1 MSERVVVEEVV
12 PKGFSDRLYNEDLRP
27 LKEDE
32 RGWTTYSLFCT
43 WMADVHSIGGYTF
56 AAGLFFL
63 GLTGWQVFL
72 ALIGGITLVYFLIN
86 LTSVAG
92 QRHGIPYPVLSRIG
106 FGVIGANIPALIRAL
121 IAIFWYGI
129 QTWLASV
136 AVVVLVLK
144 IFPGLQPL
152 AETSILGLS
161 SLGWI
166 CFLALWL
173 VQLLVLRNGME
184 SIRVLVDWSGPA
196 IYVAMFALAAWIWY
210 EAGSEMD
217 FNLSSKDLSTGGTI
231 LTFFTAIALVV
242 NYFSTLMLNFTDFS
256 RFAPTERM
264 VRVGNFWGLPVN
276 FVLFSAV
283 VVVTTAGSL
292 AVYGEAIS
300 DPVELVAR
308 IPSIVVLILG
318 AVTFA
323 VATIG
328 INIVANFVSPC
339 YDLANALPKY
349 IDFKRGG
356 LITAVLAVLVTPWNI
371 YNSPVAINYFL
382 GGLGALLGPL
392 FGIIVVDYYLIKRG
406 RVDDDGLY
414 REGAG
419 TPYWYT
425 GGVNR
430 LAVGAFA
437 VAAVVSV
444 IVALV
449 PAFKTIAPFSWF
461 VGATIGGALYWALA
475 RRAST
480 FAEDEGP
487 KANGGPAHGE
497 TELGEAEGGRTP

>member
-1 MSERVVVEEVV
+1 
-12 PKGFSDRLYNEDLRP
+12 
-27 LKEDE
+27 
-32 RGWTTYSLFCT
+32 
-43 WMADVHSIGGYTF
+43 
-56 AAGLFFL
+56 
-63 GLTGWQVFL
+63 
-72 ALIGGITLVYFLIN
+72 
-86 LTSVAG
+86 
-92 QRHGIPYPVLSRIG
+92 
-106 FGVIGANIPALIRAL
+106 
-121 IAIFWYGI
+121 
-129 QTWLASV
+129 V
-136 AVVVLVLK
+136 AVIVLVLK
-144 IFPGLQPL
+144 IFPGLQPY
-152 AETSILGLS
+152 AENSILGLS
-161 SLGWI
+161 TLGWV

-210 EAGSEMD
+210 QAGSGMD
-217 FNLSSKDLSTGGTI
+217 FNLGSKELSAGGTV
-231 LTFFTAIALVV
+231 LTFLTAIALVV

-283 VVVTTAGSL
+283 VVVITAGSL

-300 DPVELVAR
+300 DPVQLVAK
-308 IPSIVVLILG
+308 IPSIVVLLLG
-318 AVTFA
+318 AITFA

-339 YDLANALPKY
+339 YDLANTFPKH
-349 IDFKRGG
+349 IDFKRAG
-356 LITAVLAVLVTPWNI
+356 LITAVLAILVTPWNI

-392 FGIIVVDYYLIKRG
+392 FGIIVVDYYLVKRG
-406 RVDDDGLY
+406 RIDEDGLY

-430 LAVGAFA
+430 LAVGVFV

-444 IVALV
+444 VVALV
-449 PAFKTIAPFSWF
+449 PAFGTIAPFSWF
-461 VGATIGGALYWALA
+461 VGAGLAAVAYYFAMRGHGSLAVEGAKDVRRSEGTPLEKSGPGDGG
-475 RRAST
+475 
-480 FAEDEGP
+480 E
-487 KANGGPAHGE
+487 PAYGE
-497 TELGEAEGGRTP
+497 TEAGEAKGGRAP

>member
-1 MSERVVVEEVV
+1 MSESAVADRVVPE
-12 PKGFSDRLYNEDLRP
+12 GYSDRLYNEDLRP
-27 LKEDE
+27 LREDE
-32 RGWTTYSLFCT
+32 RSWTTYSLFCT

-63 GLTGWQVFL
+63 GLTGWQVFV
-72 ALIGGITLVYFLIN
+72 ALIAGITLVYFLIN

-92 QRHGIPYPVLSRIG
+92 QRHGIPYPVLSRIS
-106 FGVIGANIPALIRAL
+106 FGVFGANIPALIRAL

-136 AVVVLVLK
+136 AVVILVLK
-144 IFPGLQPL
+144 IFPGLQPY
-152 AETSILGLS
+152 AENSILGLS
-161 SLGWI
+161 TLGWI

-184 SIRVLVDWSGPA
+184 SIRFLVDWSGPA

-210 EAGSEMD
+210 QAGSDID
-217 FNLSSKDLSTGGTI
+217 FNFSAKELSTGGTI
-231 LTFFTAIALVV
+231 LTFLTAIALVV

-264 VRVGNFWGLPVN
+264 VRIGNFWGLPVN

-292 AVYGEAIS
+292 AVYGQAIS
-300 DPVELVAR
+300 DPVELVAK

-339 YDLANALPKY
+339 YDLSNAFPKH
-349 IDFKRGG
+349 IDFRRGG
-356 LITAVLAVLVTPWNI
+356 LITAVLAVVVTPWNI
-371 YNSPVAINYFL
+371 YSSPVAINYFL

-392 FGIIVVDYYLIKRG
+392 FGIIVVDYYLVKRE

-414 REGAG
+414 REGAE

-430 LAVGAFA
+430 LAVGVFA

-444 IVALV
+444 VVALV
-449 PAFKTIAPFSWF
+449 PALGAIAPFSWF
-461 VGATIGGALYWALA
+461 IGAGIAGALYWALG
-475 RRAST
+475 RSAS
-480 FAEDEGP
+480 
-487 KANGGPAHGE
+487 PAGQ
-497 TELGEAEGGRTP
+497 AEGSGANLRSGVGE

>member
-1 MSERVVVEEVV
+1 MSENSVADGVVEGTV
-12 PKGFSDRLYNEDLRP
+12 PAGYSDRLYNEDLRP
-27 LKEDE
+27 LREDE

-72 ALIGGITLVYFLIN
+72 ALISGITLVYFLIN

-106 FGVIGANIPALIRAL
+106 FGVFGANIPALIRAV

-136 AVVVLVLK
+136 AVVILVLK
-144 IFPGLQPL
+144 IFPDLQPY
-152 AETSILGLS
+152 AENSILGLS
-161 SLGWI
+161 TLGWI

-173 VQLLVLRNGME
+173 AQLLVLRNGME

-210 EAGSEMD
+210 EAGSGID
-217 FNLSSKDLSTGGTI
+217 FNFSSKELSTGGAI

-276 FVLFSAV
+276 FILFSAV

-300 DPVELVAR
+300 DPVELVGR
-308 IPSIVVLILG
+308 IPSVVVLLLG

-323 VATIG
+323 IATVG

-339 YDLANALPKY
+339 YDLANAFPRH

-356 LITAVLAVLVTPWNI
+356 LITAVLAVMVTPWNI

-392 FGIIVVDYYLIKRG
+392 FGIIVVDYYLVKRG
-406 RVDDDGLY
+406 RINTGDLY
-414 REGAG
+414 REGTG

-430 LAVGAFA
+430 VAVGVFA
-437 VAAVVSV
+437 VAAAVAVV
-444 IVALV
+444 VALV
-449 PAFKTIAPFSWF
+449 PAFGTVAPFSWF
-461 VGATIGGALYWALA
+461 VGAGIGGALYWALGRYASRDIQA
-475 RRAST
+475 RGV
-480 FAEDEGP
+480 EE
-487 KANGGPAHGE
+487 
-497 TELGEAEGGRTP
+497 

>member
-1 MSERVVVEEVV
+1 MSESAVADRVVPE
-12 PKGFSDRLYNEDLRP
+12 GYSDRLYNEDLRP
-27 LKEDE
+27 LREDE
-32 RGWTTYSLFCT
+32 RSWTTYSLFCT

-63 GLTGWQVFL
+63 GLTGWQVFV
-72 ALIGGITLVYFLIN
+72 ALIAGITLVYFLIN

-92 QRHGIPYPVLSRIG
+92 QRHGIPYPVLSRIS
-106 FGVIGANIPALIRAL
+106 FGVFGANIPALIRAL

-136 AVVVLVLK
+136 AVVILVLK
-144 IFPGLQPL
+144 IFPGLQPY
-152 AETSILGLS
+152 AENSILGLS
-161 SLGWI
+161 TLGWI

-184 SIRVLVDWSGPA
+184 SIRFLVDWSGPA

-210 EAGSEMD
+210 QAGSDMD
-217 FNLSSKDLSTGGTI
+217 FNFSAKELSTGGTI
-231 LTFFTAIALVV
+231 LTFLTAIALVV

-276 FVLFSAV
+276 FLLFSAV

-292 AVYGEAIS
+292 AVYGQAIS
-300 DPVELVAR
+300 DPVELVAK
-308 IPSIVVLILG
+308 IPSIVVLLLG
-318 AVTFA
+318 AITFA

-339 YDLANALPKY
+339 YDLANAFPKH
-349 IDFKRGG
+349 IDFRRGG
-356 LITAVLAVLVTPWNI
+356 LITAVLAVVVTPWNI
-371 YNSPVAINYFL
+371 YSSPVAINYFL

-392 FGIIVVDYYLIKRG
+392 FGIIVVDYYLVKRG

-430 LAVGAFA
+430 LAVGVFA

-444 IVALV
+444 VVALV
-449 PAFKTIAPFSWF
+449 PALGTIAPFSWF
-461 VGATIGGALYWALA
+461 IGAGIAAALYWALG
-475 RRAST
+475 RSASS
-480 FAEDEGP
+480 AG
-487 KANGGPAHGE
+487 H
-497 TELGEAEGGRTP
+497 AEGSGANLRSGVGEKR